1 MSNQSC
7 FDFGQARLRNIVC
20 PCSIFKG
27 SCPTHTKVI
36 WRKVVLGLVKMTR
49 GLVMLDDY
57 GQTFKISYAAY
68 QPTVVILVPHIN
80 IDTQKVMSTFGLLA
94 GCKES
99 CVQ

>member
-1 MSNQSC
+1 
-7 FDFGQARLRNIVC
+7 
-20 PCSIFKG
+20 
-27 SCPTHTKVI
+27 
-36 WRKVVLGLVKMTR
+36 
-49 GLVMLDDY
+49 MLDDY
-57 GQTFKISYAAY
+57 GETFKITYAAH

>member
-1 MSNQSC
+1 M
-7 FDFGQARLRNIVC
+7 V
-20 PCSIFKG
+20 
-27 SCPTHTKVI
+27 
-36 WRKVVLGLVKMTR
+36 
-49 GLVMLDDY
+49 VMLDDY